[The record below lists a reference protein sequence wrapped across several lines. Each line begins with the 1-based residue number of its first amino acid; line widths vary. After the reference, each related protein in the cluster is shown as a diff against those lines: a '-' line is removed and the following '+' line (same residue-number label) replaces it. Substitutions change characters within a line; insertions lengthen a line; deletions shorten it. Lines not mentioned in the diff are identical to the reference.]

1 MSLLNYVV
9 VSIVGTILRFF
20 PWPCKTGLY
29 HIGQPDRGSPV
40 LVTCNY
46 RLTVERVR
54 RAWRLHIG

>member
-29 HIGQPDRGSPV
+29 HIGV
-40 LVTCNY
+40 LTGIHPC
-46 RLTVERVR
+46 L
-54 RAWRLHIG
+54 